1 MLRYIKHNMTEI
13 EGISIYPIL
22 SLLIFTLFFAVMLTY
37 VFRMKKSR
45 IEEMGE
51 MPLEDSSKDVSTNFL
66 ND

>member
-1 MLRYIKHNMTEI
+1 MTEI

>member
-1 MLRYIKHNMTEI
+1 MTEI

-45 IEEMGE
+45 IEEMGD
-51 MPLEDSSKDVSTNFL
+51 MPLKDSSEDITTNFL

>member
-1 MLRYIKHNMTEI
+1 
-13 EGISIYPIL
+13 
-22 SLLIFTLFFAVMLTY
+22 MLTY